1 MTGNQLTPDNLNRD
15 SSQDNSSEQ
24 QLRAEISELRTR
36 VADQERRLSHEKPA
50 HQRVRKP
57 NGIVLVILGILAIGA
72 MVAAFFLG
80 YLPHVQQ
87 QSQLVER
94 AKDEGA
100 EDVLVNVTKAERAS
114 GTFQLILPGS
124 IQAVTEAPILA
135 RATGYLK
142 RRLVDIGDHVK
153 EGQLMAEVDAPE
165 LTQQVQQ
172 AVATL
177 EQARAVQEQANA
189 SLEQGKAN
197 EQLARTTA
205 ERYAALVQRGAVS
218 KQENDNFQ
226 AQHAAQKANV
236 LALEKAVNAARSSV
250 NAALA
255 NVARL
260 KEVESHQRVTAPFT
274 GVITVRNV
282 DTGALVNEGATL
294 LFRIAQTSR
303 VRTYINV
310 PQAEAGGMKVG
321 VKATIKVPDLQ
332 SKDFVGT
339 ITHTADALDPSSRTL
354 LAEVQVDNADGLL
367 MPGMYAQ
374 VLFKTPRREPP
385 VVVRSEALL
394 IRAQG
399 PQVAI
404 VRPNNTI
411 HIKLVKLGRDAG
423 ESVEV
428 LEGLEEG
435 EMVVVNAGDRV
446 LEGVKVK
453 PVMMKAPA
461 RAQAK

>member
-1 MTGNQLTPDNLNRD
+1 MTENRME
-15 SSQDNSSEQ
+15 QDDQNEH
-24 QLRAEISELRTR
+24 QLRAEIASLRSK
-36 VADQERRLSHEKPA
+36 VAEQEKRLSRDKPA
-50 HQRVRKP
+50 HQKVSRPSGVV
-57 NGIVLVILGILAIGA
+57 IFILVLLAVA
-72 MVAAFFLG
+72 ASVAAFFLG
-80 YLPHVQQ
+80 YLPNKERQA
-87 QSQLVER
+87 QLVER
-94 AKDEGA
+94 ANDDTA
-100 EDVLVNVTKAERAS
+100 QDLLVNVTQAGRAS
-114 GTFQLILPGS
+114 GTFQLVLPGN

-165 LTQQVQQ
+165 LMQQLQQ
-172 AVATL
+172 SLAAL

-189 SLEQGKAN
+189 SLEQGRAN

-205 ERYAALVQRGAVS
+205 ERYANLVQRGAVS

-226 AQHAAQKANV
+226 AQHSAQKANV
-236 LALEKAVNAARSSV
+236 LALEKAVNASRSSV
-250 NAALA
+250 NAAAA
-255 NVARL
+255 NVGRL
-260 KEVESHQRVTAPFT
+260 KEVESHQRVTAPFS

-282 DTGALVNEGATL
+282 DTGALVNEGSTL

-310 PQAEAGGMKVG
+310 PQAEAAGMKVG
-321 VKATIKVPDLQ
+321 VKATIKVPDLP

-354 LAEVQVDNADGLL
+354 LAEVQVDNADNLL

-385 VVVRSEALL
+385 VVVRAEALL

-399 PQVAI
+399 PQVAQ
-404 VRPNNTI
+404 VRPDNTI

-428 LEGLEEG
+428 LEGLDEG
-435 EMVVVNAGDRV
+435 DVVVVNAGDRV
-446 LEGVKVK
+446 LEGAKVK
-453 PVMMKAPA
+453 TVLLKTPG
-461 RAQAK
+461 RGQAK

>member
-1 MTGNQLTPDNLNRD
+1 ME
-15 SSQDNSSEQ
+15 QDHQNEEE
-24 QLRAEISELRTR
+24 LRAEIAALRSK
-36 VADQERRLSHEKPA
+36 VAEQEKRLSHDKPA
-50 HQRVRKP
+50 HHKVSRPSGVT
-57 NGIVLVILGILAIGA
+57 LAIIAIVGIGA
-72 MVAAFFLG
+72 AVAAFFLG
-80 YLPHVQQ
+80 YMPRQER

-94 AKDEGA
+94 AKDDTA
-100 EDVLVNVTKAERAS
+100 QDLLVNITKAERAS
-114 GTFQLILPGS
+114 GTFQLVLPGN

-153 EGQLMAEVDAPE
+153 EGQLLAEVDAPE
-165 LTQQVQQ
+165 LTQQLQQ
-172 AVATL
+172 SMAAL

-189 SLEQGKAN
+189 SLEQGRAN

-205 ERYAALVQRGAVS
+205 ERYAALVKRGAVS

-250 NAALA
+250 NASAA
-255 NVARL
+255 NVGRL
-260 KEVESHQRVTAPFT
+260 REVESHQRVTAPFS

-282 DTGALVNEGATL
+282 DTGALVNEGSTL

-310 PQAEAGGMKVG
+310 PQAEAAGMKVG
-321 VKATIKVPDLQ
+321 VKATIKVPDLP
-332 SKDFVGT
+332 SKEFIGT

-354 LAEVQVDNADGLL
+354 LAEVQVDNAGSQL

-374 VLFKTPRREPP
+374 VQFRTPRREPP
-385 VVVRSEALL
+385 VVVRAEALL

-399 PQVAI
+399 PQVAL
-404 VRPNNTI
+404 VRPDSTI
-411 HIKLVKLGRDAG
+411 HIQLVKLGRDAG

-428 LEGLEEG
+428 LEGLNEG
-435 EMVVVNAGDRV
+435 DSVVINAGDRV

-453 PVMMKAPA
+453 TVLIKAPA
-461 RAQAK
+461 KAQTK